1 MSAFSKLTR
10 LLLGLPFLALIVLV
24 AFFSLSPVP
33 AVHAAEPAP
42 FYCSKTY
49 DPSSLTT
56 LTQTSTTLTCPG
68 VSLGDFVDVSNG
80 VSNAAVTITAYVSA
94 ANTVTILVFNG
105 SAGTIDLASAT
116 YRVRVVP
123 HYQ

>member
-1 MSAFSKLTR
+1 MLSKLKR
-10 LLLGLPFLALIVLV
+10 FVLGLPLV
-24 AFFSLSPVP
+24 ALVVAGVATLSPAP

-42 FYCSKTY
+42 YYCSKTY

-56 LTQTSTTLTCPG
+56 LTQTSTTITCPG

-80 VSNAAVTITAYVSA
+80 VSNALVTVTAYVSA

>member
-1 MSAFSKLTR
+1 MFPKLKAFV
-10 LLLGLPFLALIVLV
+10 LGLPLVALIVTSV
-24 AFFSLSPVP
+24 AVLSLSPAP

-56 LTQTSTTLTCPG
+56 LTQTSTTITCPG
-68 VSLGDFVDVSNG
+68 VALGDFVVLSNSVS
-80 VSNAAVTITAYVSA
+80 SALVTITAYVSA

-105 SAGTIDLASAT
+105 SAGTIDLGSAT
-116 YRVRVVP
+116 YRVRVTP
-123 HYQ
+123 HFQ